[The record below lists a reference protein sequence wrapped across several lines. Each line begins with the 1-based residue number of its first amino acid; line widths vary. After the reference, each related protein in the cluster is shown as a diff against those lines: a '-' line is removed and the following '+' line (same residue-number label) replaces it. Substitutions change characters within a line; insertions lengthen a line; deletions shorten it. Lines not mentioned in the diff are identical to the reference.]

1 VQRVIVAEGGSA
13 GYTLFVKDGRLMYE
27 SNFFGRERD
36 LIQSSESLLTGRVTA
51 VFEYT
56 QEDKAFGGGGTGRLL
71 VKR

>member
-51 VFEYT
+51 VFE
-56 QEDKAFGGGGTGRLL
+56 AFGGGGTGRLL